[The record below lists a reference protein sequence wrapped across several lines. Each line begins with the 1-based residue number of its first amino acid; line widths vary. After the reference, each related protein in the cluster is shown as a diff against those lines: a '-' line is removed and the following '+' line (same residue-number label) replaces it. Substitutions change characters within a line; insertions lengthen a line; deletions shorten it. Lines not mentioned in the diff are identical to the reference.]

1 MRLIGKIDG
10 CKQETY
16 KEWQIQQHC
25 RKTLYIF
32 NVGSYYLLIAKNS
45 ASLSNNFFKKR
56 LHIET
61 TRILLL
67 YIYRYKCKIL
77 YFRQIVFSATGSS
90 VKLSVSQIM
99 VRQNVLRQ
107 NVRVPYVQIVFPF
120 GKCTVIY
127 ISLGLNHLLACLCYI
142 TFHNLPPWN
151 NILILICLPY
161 LPCRLLIVFA
171 PSLFSVIHTV

>member
-25 RKTLYIF
+25 RKTLHIF

-45 ASLSNNFFKKR
+45 ASLANNFFKKR

-67 YIYRYKCKIL
+67 YIYIGINAKFSIFGKLSFPRQVRPSNCLLVKLWFGKTSCDRMFEYRTYRL
-77 YFRQIVFSATGSS
+77 YF
-90 VKLSVSQIM
+90 
-99 VRQNVLRQ
+99 
-107 NVRVPYVQIVFPF
+107 
-120 GKCTVIY
+120 
-127 ISLGLNHLLACLCYI
+127 LLASALLYI
-142 TFHNLPPWN
+142 
-151 NILILICLPY
+151 Y
-161 LPCRLLIVFA
+161 RLA
-171 PSLFSVIHTV
+171 